1 MIKIDM
7 ESAEFKEA
15 LAKTKEFTD
24 KVCASKGWV
33 YNPIDDVNEGVT
45 MGLARNK
52 MIYNKRFC
60 PCFPVEEKDGK
71 YVSSDNRICPCP
83 QAIKEE
89 IPNKGVC
96 HCGIFCTPEFAK
108 NYSKEHPR
116 KEAKEIEGLSV
127 SELEKILEKDQILGE
142 ELEILLKAREKG
154 LVNFKLIDIREPFE
168 YQMMRIKGTDK
179 LLPISRVQYDLDEWM
194 KLKDERIIIYC
205 HVGSR
210 SGYLQRALQQQLGFD
225 KVGNLTYGIADYPGE
240 IERG

>member
-1 MIKIDM
+1 MKTVDINSPEFQQEFLKTEKFAHKVIKQFGWTFHPD
-7 ESAEFKEA
+7 EEVVDRV
-15 LAKTKEFTD
+15 L
-24 KVCASKGWV
+24 KGLT
-33 YNPIDDVNEGVT
+33 N
-45 MGLARNK
+45 NK
-52 MIYNKRFC
+52 ILYSKRFC

-83 QAIKEE
+83 QAIEDE
-89 IPNKGVC
+89 IPNDGVC

-108 NYSKEHPR
+108 NYEKEHPKKHQEIDGFSVDEVENILK
-116 KEAKEIEGLSV
+116 KE
-127 SELEKILEKDQILGE
+127 QILGH
-142 ELEILLKAREKG
+142 ELELLLKAREKG
-154 LVNFKLIDIREPFE
+154 VANFKLIDIREPFE

-210 SGYLQRALQQQLGFD
+210 SGYLQHALQSQLGFD
-225 KVGNLTYGIADYPGE
+225 KVVNLTYGIADYPGE